1 MNKSK
6 RIGLVMG
13 LAGIVLV
20 LVYLAIN
27 QLSADGPYAVRQ
39 MLDNALVQ
47 TVSIIIGFMGG
58 EAAVA
63 VATVLTARAKGQTGI
78 GVAAA
83 LFGLFMVLLI
93 FALRPGLIPSYCMAF
108 IGPVAFLGFLA
119 WPDRAPPVI
128 RGAGGPGFADHG

>member
-6 RIGLVMG
+6 RIGLAMG
-13 LAGIVLV
+13 LTGIVLIV
-20 LVYLAIN
+20 VYLAIN
-27 QLSADGPYAVRQ
+27 QLSVDGPYALRQ

-47 TVSIIIGFMGG
+47 VVSIIVCFMGG
-58 EAAVA
+58 EVAVA
-63 VATVLTARAKGQTGI
+63 VATVMTARAKGQAGI

-108 IGPVAFLGFLA
+108 LGPVAFLGFLA

-128 RGAGGPGFADHG
+128 PRPPPA

>member
-13 LAGIVLV
+13 LAGIVV
-20 LVYLAIN
+20 ILVYLAIN
-27 QLSADGPYAVRQ
+27 QLSVDGPYALRQ
-39 MLDNALVQ
+39 MFDNALVQ
-47 TVSIIIGFMGG
+47 IVSIIICFMGG
-58 EAAVA
+58 EVAVA
-63 VATVLTARAKGQTGI
+63 GATVLTARAKDQAGI

-93 FALRPGLIPSYCMAF
+93 FALRPGLIPSYFMAF

-119 WPDRAPPVI
+119 WPDQAPPVI
-128 RGAGGPGFADHG
+128 PRPPSA